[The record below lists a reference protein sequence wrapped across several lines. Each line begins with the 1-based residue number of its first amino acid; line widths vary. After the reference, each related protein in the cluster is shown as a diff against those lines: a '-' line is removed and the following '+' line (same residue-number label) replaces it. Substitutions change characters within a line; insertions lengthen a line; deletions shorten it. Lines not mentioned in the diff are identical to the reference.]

1 MSTLVFGWA
10 LAHLIPSKPCTWQHQ
25 VDWLNLDPERVK
37 RREFKGWTVQDP
49 QQIDPPKF
57 CIAPDG
63 SKTTFLLGR
72 WEGKFSRTANHW
84 GMYTRYIA
92 TKRKTTLPSPRSW
105 QGRSSAKIGLIS
117 NCIVSWMA
125 KTNKWL
131 MFMILHKPRT
141 CCSMSDVFHRIG
153 WNEVRAWRTTLN
165 TYTIHVHLNSS
176 PTGKPLKHGWRI
188 RTKTTEHMTYVELSS
203 RTFSR
208 NHHLPGASVPKA
220 TKRSF
225 ATFSVEVWADRSSR

>member
-1 MSTLVFGWA
+1 MRPLVFSLSISACYSQQTLYLATPGW
-10 LAHLIPSKPCTWQHQ
+10 LAEPQSKKGQETG
-25 VDWLNLDPERVK
+25 VERMDST
-37 RREFKGWTVQDP
+37 RSTTNT
-49 QQIDPPKF
+49 PPKF

-63 SKTTFLLGR
+63 SKTTFLWGR
-72 WEGKFSRTANHW
+72 WEGKFSRSVSHW
-84 GMYTRYIA
+84 GVYTRYIP
-92 TKRKTTLPSPRSW
+92 TIRKNTLPSPRPW

-165 TYTIHVHLNSS
+165 TYTIHVHLEKFTN
-176 PTGKPLKHGWRI
+176 RE
-188 RTKTTEHMTYVELSS
+188 TTETWVTYP
-203 RTFSR
+203 
-208 NHHLPGASVPKA
+208 N
-220 TKRSF
+220 
-225 ATFSVEVWADRSSR
+225 